1 MSRRPTFAQRSAP
14 QPRRQL
20 QQLAVSCSS
29 RQCLFEQA
37 TRMATTALPAP
48 ALEAWRLRAIHE
60 LRSTFTELCEPFL
73 AEGTRN
79 AARRERTMCKAF
91 ETWLF
96 SCRSAAMSDDWER
109 RALPIVPGMPAAG
122 HDEALRRK
130 LCLAGATAVQ
140 AEGVLDKLSTA
151 ATKLAVVAEHVP
163 ETVAGSIVESNCKDG
178 MVTLVCAQQS
188 VRCTSHHLVK
198 LWALHQAAKRES
210 KPCAVQWVRPRSG
223 SCCPSVEPRVKA
235 ILANRQFVTAVYCV
249 LARYLSL
256 QGGSRR
262 GGRMQVRHA
271 TECGCCR
278 LPSPTCTRLPFRQP
292 AFVFSNSSA
301 CPWSALRRRSTAIFL
316 ASVLRSR
323 IRTVPLAVWVP
334 FSSSCQQVA
343 CTKPTHP
350 SRRCC
355 APSCLPCR

>member
-1 MSRRPTFAQRSAP
+1 MT
-14 QPRRQL
+14 
-20 QQLAVSCSS
+20 
-29 RQCLFEQA
+29 
-37 TRMATTALPAP
+37 TTALPAP

-223 SCCPSVEPRVKA
+223 SCCPSVDPRVKA

-271 TECGCCR
+271 TGVWLLPRAVTYLYQAALPPACFRVLQQFGVSMECFA
-278 LPSPTCTRLPFRQP
+278 SPLNCHFSRFCSAFADTDSAFGSVGSFFEFMPTSGLYEANPPFEK
-292 AFVFSNSSA
+292 
-301 CPWSALRRRSTAIFL
+301 
-316 ASVLRSR
+316 VLRSKL
-323 IRTVPLAVWVP
+323 LA
-334 FSSSCQQVA
+334 
-343 CTKPTHP
+343 
-350 SRRCC
+350 
-355 APSCLPCR
+355 LPVSTR